1 MNLGN
6 LHEQSDIKIKI
17 ICHLSPKPKTKN
29 HLVEPGSCKVSD
41 ANRSKFE
48 KKKKKNGMEQSLP
61 SVLLKVSSGRLSLTN
76 VARVQQ
82 LVASSFPR
90 KFIGLP
96 GLESGAS
103 LKYRQACRIENM
115 TNEQRLSRA
124 GKKLKVNFNRI
135 REGGGGRGWKYTRW
149 NKSKHGS
156 HKVYAIG
163 FILDL
168 GPRREEDT
176 LLQPGSR
183 FVTSV
188 SVIFTGI
195 TR

>member
-1 MNLGN
+1 MR
-6 LHEQSDIKIKI
+6 I
-17 ICHLSPKPKTKN
+17 
-29 HLVEPGSCKVSD
+29 
-41 ANRSKFE
+41 ARSL

-61 SVLLKVSSGRLSLTN
+61 SVLLKVSSGRFSLTN